1 MTYIKRLL
9 TICRFQAFD
18 MYTDGHFIM
27 NLRLDVCLEALQ
39 VPNCNVSVDVLKNY
53 YLPKKLCK
61 WDAQFT
67 TPGNF
72 ICCLQH
78 KSIFSY
84 T

>member
-67 TPGNF
+67 IPGNF

-78 KSIFSY
+78 KSNFSY